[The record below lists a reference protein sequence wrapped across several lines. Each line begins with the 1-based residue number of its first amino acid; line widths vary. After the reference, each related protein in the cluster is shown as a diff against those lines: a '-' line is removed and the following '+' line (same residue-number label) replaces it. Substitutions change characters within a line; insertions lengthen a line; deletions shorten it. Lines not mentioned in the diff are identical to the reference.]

1 MKKTIRLTES
11 DLHNIIR
18 QCVNEVMSINEYGDT
33 AKGQYMLGR
42 LSQRYQNKGDYNNA
56 NSVMDYASQNDGG
69 NTTLKAARRS
79 GINRQYNDTAG
90 DPDINKSKEQDLKK
104 GVQKDY
110 AYWSG
115 R

>member
-42 LSQRYQNKGDYNNA
+42 LAQRHQNNGDYDKA
-56 NSVMDYASQNDGG
+56 NSTMDYASKNDGG
-69 NTTLKAARRS
+69 NTILKTARRS
-79 GINRQYNDTAG
+79 GINRQYDYTSG

-104 GVQKDY
+104 GVQRDY
-110 AYWSG
+110 DYWSG